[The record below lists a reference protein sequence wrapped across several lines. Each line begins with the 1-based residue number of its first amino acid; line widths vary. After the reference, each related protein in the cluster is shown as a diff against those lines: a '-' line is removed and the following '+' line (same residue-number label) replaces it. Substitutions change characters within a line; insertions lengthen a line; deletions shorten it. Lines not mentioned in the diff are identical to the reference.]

1 MGCPPPGVLGASEGR
16 GWGVGHARYHVGGAA
31 GCRRAGADGIVGV
44 APNVELKLVSNGGRI
59 EFQSKLLG
67 LPCRVHQP
75 PLSPS
80 SYRPGRRHEPTTLI
94 MPTAAAPTRAPSWA
108 PSASSGGAAR
118 PRWGAWWP
126 QLDQWLSAGA
136 GSPLSAGGGGIAGH
150 PGRRDGARFLPR
162 RPSRRFPPPRPPWRR
177 RPRCGRSCPPPA
189 AEGATAAT
197 PSAPLRLAA
206 PHLGHPP
213 ARSLFPPR
221 RPAPPR
227 PAPFHSA
234 RRLPRPDAPSP
245 GRPPRTP
252 PPALPGRPHA
262 ASPTGGFLSPF
273 H

>member
-1 MGCPPPGVLGASEGR
+1 MSCGCLWHTLPKAHSASQNASLSSTTLRRCPRRNTSSATPTGGIKSSLIQRAKLATRGSAEVGCPPPGVLGASDGR

-126 QLDQWLSAGA
+126 QLDQWLPAGA

-150 PGRRDGARFLPR
+150 PG
-162 RPSRRFPPPRPPWRR
+162 
-177 RPRCGRSCPPPA
+177 
-189 AEGATAAT
+189 
-197 PSAPLRLAA
+197 
-206 PHLGHPP
+206 
-213 ARSLFPPR
+213 
-221 RPAPPR
+221 
-227 PAPFHSA
+227 
-234 RRLPRPDAPSP
+234 
-245 GRPPRTP
+245 
-252 PPALPGRPHA
+252 
-262 ASPTGGFLSPF
+262 
-273 H
+273 